1 MTYPVFK
8 RILTLL
14 SLFPVFH
21 LPSWSAPTISRFFD
35 GRDFPRKNWT
45 SQNFITL
52 SKSVKITRFS
62 VSNILLRSLPLRS
75 QLRILKLLNALPHG
89 LVVERVA
96 NYRVT
101 SGFGTAF
108 FNAFLWSIFGKNL
121 PLKLHIF
128 LMPGFLSGIFFYKYI
143 INIDLLKKELT
154 VSARV

>member
-1 MTYPVFK
+1 MQKSKIELTDRSSWPAPIHSPGQRAPASIFDFVLISKHSAKQNCQTESFSAENFFTKFSRKVLLKKEFEQRTYPVFK

-75 QLRILKLLNALPHG
+75 QLRILKLLSD
-89 LVVERVA
+89 
-96 NYRVT
+96 T
-101 SGFGTAF
+101 
-108 FNAFLWSIFGKNL
+108 
-121 PLKLHIF
+121 
-128 LMPGFLSGIFFYKYI
+128 
-143 INIDLLKKELT
+143 D
-154 VSARV
+154 